1 MGLLEVTVSIPSD
14 IDRLAEKLQAGMS
27 SVYRNAG
34 VRLARC
40 IRNHMRMLASTRHD
54 TANRLGATPSGH
66 FRASDVQ
73 PPNAT
78 SSDVSV
84 TVTTPGISRA
94 YHDIDI
100 DPVNGQFLTIPLHAD
115 AYGIGAGEFEE
126 RGMGKLFRINKR
138 GSTEKGNVLYTK
150 DVLNGKPIPMYS
162 LVTHVHQVQDPS
174 LMPSKDKMTEEA
186 LNGALAAIKQIL
198 KG

>member
-1 MGLLEVTVSIPSD
+1 MALLEVTVSIPSNVENLPKK
-14 IDRLAEKLQAGMS
+14 IEAGMS

-40 IRNHMRMLASTRHD
+40 IRNHLRLLASTRHD
-54 TANRLGATPSGH
+54 TANKLGATPTGH
-66 FRASDVQ
+66 FKASDVL

-78 SSDVSV
+78 SADVSV

-115 AYGIGAGEFEE
+115 AYGLSASEYSE
-126 RGMGKLFRINKR
+126 RYGKLFRINKK
-138 GSTEKGNVLYTK
+138 GSTEKGKVLYTK
-150 DVLNGKPIPMYS
+150 DVLNGKPIPMYA
-162 LVTHVHQVQDPS
+162 LTEHVHQVQDPS

>member
-1 MGLLEVTVSIPSD
+1 MPFLTVTVETPENISKLS
-14 IDRLAEKLQAGMS
+14 EKLLGNME

-40 IRNHMRMLASTRHD
+40 IRNHMRLLASTRHD
-54 TANRLGATPSGH
+54 TANKLGASPTGH
-66 FRASDVQ
+66 FKASDVL

-78 SSDVSV
+78 NADVSV

-115 AYGIGAGEFEE
+115 AYGLSAREYSE
-126 RGMGKLFRINKR
+126 RYGKLFRINQK
-138 GSTEKGNVLYTK
+138 GSTEKGKVLYTK
-150 DVLNGKPIPMYS
+150 DVLNGKPIPMYA
-162 LVTHVHQVQDPS
+162 LTAHVHQVRDPS
-174 LMPSKDKMTEEA
+174 LMPTNAKMTEEA
-186 LNGALAAIKQIL
+186 IEGALAAIKKIL
-198 KG
+198 KQ

>member
-1 MGLLEVTVSIPSD
+1 MPFLTVTVETPENISKLS
-14 IDRLAEKLQAGMS
+14 EKLLGNME

-40 IRNHMRMLASTRHD
+40 IRNWIRLLASTRHD
-54 TANRLGATPSGH
+54 TANKLGATPTGH
-66 FRASDVQ
+66 FKASDVL

-78 SSDVSV
+78 NSDVSV

-115 AYGIGAGEFEE
+115 AYGLSAREYSE
-126 RGMGKLFRINKR
+126 RYGKLFRINQK
-138 GSTEKGNVLYTK
+138 GSTEKGKVLYTK
-150 DVLNGKPIPMYS
+150 DVLNGKPIPMYA
-162 LVTHVHQVQDPS
+162 LTAHVHQVRDPS
-174 LMPSKDKMTEEA
+174 LMPTNAKMTEEA
-186 LNGALAAIKQIL
+186 IEGALAAIKKIL
-198 KG
+198 KQ

>member
-1 MGLLEVTVSIPSD
+1 MPFLTVTVETPENISKLS
-14 IDRLAEKLQAGMS
+14 EKLLGNME

-40 IRNHMRMLASTRHD
+40 IRNHLRLLASTRHD
-54 TANRLGATPSGH
+54 TANKLGATPTGH
-66 FRASDVQ
+66 FRASDVL

-78 SSDVSV
+78 NSDVSV

-115 AYGIGAGEFEE
+115 AYGLSAREYSE
-126 RGMGKLFRINKR
+126 RYGKLFRINQK
-138 GSTEKGNVLYTK
+138 GSTEKGKVLYSK
-150 DVLNGKPIPMYS
+150 DALNGKPVP
-162 LVTHVHQVQDPS
+162 LFALTTHVHQVRDPS
-174 LMPSKDKMTEEA
+174 LMPTNDKMTEEA
-186 LNGALAAIKQIL
+186 INGALAAIKKIL
-198 KG
+198 KQ

>member
-1 MGLLEVTVSIPSD
+1 MPFLTVTVQTPEN
-14 IDRLAEKLQAGMS
+14 IDKLSEKLLGNME

-40 IRNHMRMLASTRHD
+40 IRNHMRLLASTRHD
-54 TANRLGATPSGH
+54 TANKLGASPTHH
-66 FRASDVQ
+66 FKASDVL

-78 SSDVSV
+78 SADVSV

-115 AYGIGAGEFEE
+115 AYGMSASEYSE
-126 RGMGKLFRINKR
+126 RYGKLFRINQR
-138 GSTEKGNVLYTK
+138 GSTEKGKVLYTS
-150 DVLNGKPIPMYS
+150 DVLTKKPVPLFA
-162 LVTHVHQVQDPS
+162 LVSHVHQVRDPS
-174 LMPSKDKMTEEA
+174 LMPSNEKMTEEA
-186 LNGALAAIKQIL
+186 IQGAVAAIKRIL
-198 KG
+198 KS

>member
-1 MGLLEVTVSIPSD
+1 MALLEVTVSVPSN
-14 IDRLAEKLQAGMS
+14 IDHLDQKLQNGMA
-27 SVYRNAG
+27 SVYRNSG

-40 IRNHMRMLASTRHD
+40 IRNWIRLLASTRHD
-54 TANRLGATPSGH
+54 TANKLGATPTGH
-66 FRASDVQ
+66 FKASDVQ

-100 DPVNGQFLTIPLHAD
+100 DPVNGSALTIPLHAD
-115 AYGIGAGEFEE
+115 AYGLSASEYSE
-126 RGMGKLFRINKR
+126 RYGKLFRINKK

-150 DVLNGKPIPMYS
+150 DVLNGKPIPMYA
-162 LVTHVHQVQDPS
+162 LTTHVHQVQDPS
-174 LMPSKDKMTEEA
+174 LMPSSDKMTEEA

>member
-1 MGLLEVTVSIPSD
+1 MPMLEVTVSIPSN
-14 IDRLAEKLQAGMS
+14 IDHLAQKLQAGMS

-40 IRNHMRMLASTRHD
+40 IRNHMRLLASTRHD
-54 TANRLGATPSGH
+54 TANKLGATPTNH
-66 FRASDVQ
+66 FKASDVL

-78 SSDVSV
+78 SADVSV

-100 DPVNGQFLTIPLHAD
+100 DPVNGSWLTIPLHAD
-115 AYGIGAGEFEE
+115 AYGISAGEYSN
-126 RGMGKLFRINKR
+126 RYGKLFRINQK
-138 GSTEKGNVLYTK
+138 GSTEKGKVLYSK
-150 DVLNGKPIPMYS
+150 DVISGGLIPMYA
-162 LVTHVHQVQDPS
+162 LTAHVHQVRDTS
-174 LMPSKDKMTEEA
+174 LMPSNGQMTEEA

>member
-1 MGLLEVTVSIPSD
+1 MPFLTVTVQTPEN
-14 IDRLAEKLQAGMS
+14 IDKLSEKLLGNME

-40 IRNHMRMLASTRHD
+40 IRNHMRLLASTRHD
-54 TANRLGATPSGH
+54 TANKLGASPTHH
-66 FRASDVQ
+66 FKASDVL

-78 SSDVSV
+78 SADVSV

-115 AYGIGAGEFEE
+115 AYGLSASEYSE
-126 RGMGKLFRINKR
+126 RYGKLFRINQR
-138 GSTEKGNVLYTK
+138 GSTEKGKVLYTK
-150 DVLNGKPIPMYS
+150 DALNGKPVPLYA
-162 LVTHVHQVQDPS
+162 LVTHVHQVRDPS
-174 LMPSKDKMTEEA
+174 LMPTNDKMTEEA
-186 LNGALAAIKQIL
+186 INGALAAIKKIL
-198 KG
+198 KQ

>member
-1 MGLLEVTVSIPSD
+1 MGLLEVTVSIPSN
-14 IDRLAEKLQAGMS
+14 IENLSQKLEQGMA

-40 IRNHMRMLASTRHD
+40 IRNHMRLLASTRHE

-66 FRASDVQ
+66 FKASDVQ

-78 SSDVSV
+78 TSDVSV

-100 DPVNGQFLTIPLHAD
+100 DPVNGQFLTIPLHSE
-115 AYGIGAGEFEE
+115 AYGISASEYSQRYG
-126 RGMGKLFRINKR
+126 RLFRINRR
-138 GSTEKGNVLYTK
+138 GSTEKQNVLYGK
-150 DVLNGKPIPMYS
+150 DVLGGKPIPMYA
-162 LVTHVHQVQDPS
+162 LTAHVHQVRDPS
-174 LMPSKDKMTEEA
+174 LMPTDAKMTEEA
-186 LNGALAAIKQIL
+186 IEGAMAAIKQIL
-198 KG
+198 KQ

>member
-1 MGLLEVTVSIPSD
+1 MPFLTVTVQTPEN
-14 IDRLAEKLQAGMS
+14 IDKLSEKLLGNME

-40 IRNHMRMLASTRHD
+40 IRNHMRLLASTRHD
-54 TANRLGATPSGH
+54 TANKLGASPTHH
-66 FRASDVQ
+66 FKASDVL

-78 SSDVSV
+78 SADVSV

-115 AYGIGAGEFEE
+115 AYGLSASEYSE
-126 RGMGKLFRINKR
+126 RYGKLFRINQR
-138 GSTEKGNVLYTK
+138 GSTEKGKVLYTS
-150 DVLNGKPIPMYS
+150 DVLTKKPVPLFA
-162 LVTHVHQVQDPS
+162 LVSHVHQVRDPS
-174 LMPSKDKMTEEA
+174 LMPTNDKMTEEA
-186 LNGALAAIKQIL
+186 INGALAAIKQIL
-198 KG
+198 RG

>member
-1 MGLLEVTVSIPSD
+1 MPFLTVTVETPENISKLS
-14 IDRLAEKLQAGMS
+14 EKLLGNME

-40 IRNHMRMLASTRHD
+40 IRNHMRLLASTRHD
-54 TANRLGATPSGH
+54 TANKLGATPTGH
-66 FRASDVQ
+66 FKASDVL

-78 SSDVSV
+78 NADVSV

-115 AYGIGAGEFEE
+115 AYGLSAREYSE
-126 RGMGKLFRINKR
+126 RYGKLFRINQK
-138 GSTEKGNVLYTK
+138 GSTEKGKVLYTK
-150 DVLNGKPIPMYS
+150 DALNGKPIPMYA
-162 LVTHVHQVQDPS
+162 LTAHVHQVRDPS
-174 LMPSKDKMTEEA
+174 LMPTNAKMTEEA
-186 LNGALAAIKQIL
+186 IEGALAAIKKIL
-198 KG
+198 KQ

>member
-1 MGLLEVTVSIPSD
+1 MPFLTVTVQTPEN
-14 IDRLAEKLQAGMS
+14 IDKLSEKLLGNME

-40 IRNHMRMLASTRHD
+40 IRNHIRLLANTRHD
-54 TANRLGATPSGH
+54 TANRLGATPTNH

-115 AYGIGAGEFEE
+115 TYGLSAREYSDRYG
-126 RGMGKLFRINKR
+126 RLFRINQK
-138 GSTEKGNVLYTK
+138 GSTEKGKVLYTK
-150 DVLNGKPIPMYS
+150 DVLNGKPVPLYA
-162 LVTHVHQVQDPS
+162 LVSHVHQPRDPS
-174 LMPSKDKMTEEA
+174 LMPSNEAMTEAA
-186 LNGALAAIKQIL
+186 LEGAVAAIKAIL
-198 KG
+198 RG

>member
-1 MGLLEVTVSIPSD
+1 MALLEVTVSVPSN
-14 IDRLAEKLQAGMS
+14 IDHLDQKLQNGMA

-40 IRNHMRMLASTRHD
+40 IRNWIRLLASTRHD
-54 TANRLGATPSGH
+54 TANKLGATPTGH

-78 SSDVSV
+78 NADVSV

-100 DPVNGQFLTIPLHAD
+100 DPVNGSWLTIPLHSES
-115 AYGIGAGEFEE
+115 YGLSAREYSE
-126 RGMGKLFRINKR
+126 RYGKLFRINKK

-150 DVLNGKPIPMYS
+150 DVLNGKPIPMYA
-162 LVTHVHQVQDPS
+162 LTTHVHQVQDPS
-174 LMPSKDKMTEEA
+174 LMPSSDKMTEEA

>member
-1 MGLLEVTVSIPSD
+1 MPMLEVTVSIPSNVENLSKK
-14 IDRLAEKLQAGMS
+14 IEAGMS
-27 SVYRNAG
+27 SVYKNAG
-34 VRLARC
+34 VRLARV
-40 IRNHMRMLASTRHD
+40 IRNHMRLLASTRHD
-54 TANRLGATPSGH
+54 TANRLGATPTNH
-66 FRASDVQ
+66 FKASDVL

-84 TVTTPGISRA
+84 TITTPGIGRA

-115 AYGIGAGEFEE
+115 AYGISAREYSDRYG
-126 RGMGKLFRINKR
+126 RLFRINQK
-138 GSTEKGNVLYTK
+138 GSTEKGKVLYTK
-150 DVLNGKPIPMYS
+150 DVLNGKPIPMYA
-162 LVTHVHQVQDPS
+162 LTAHVHQVQDPS
-174 LMPSKDKMTEEA
+174 LMPTKDQMTEEA

>member
-1 MGLLEVTVSIPSD
+1 MPFLTVTVQTPEN
-14 IDRLAEKLQAGMS
+14 IDKLSEKLLGNME

-40 IRNHMRMLASTRHD
+40 IRNHMRLLASTRHD
-54 TANRLGATPSGH
+54 TANKLGASPTHH
-66 FRASDVQ
+66 FKASDVL

-78 SSDVSV
+78 SADVSV

-115 AYGIGAGEFEE
+115 AYGLSASEYSE
-126 RGMGKLFRINKR
+126 RYGKLFRINQR
-138 GSTEKGNVLYTK
+138 GSTEKGKVLYTS
-150 DVLNGKPIPMYS
+150 DVLTKKPVPLFA
-162 LVTHVHQVQDPS
+162 LVSHVHQVRDPS
-174 LMPSKDKMTEEA
+174 LMPTNDKMTEEA
-186 LNGALAAIKQIL
+186 INGALAAIKKIL
-198 KG
+198 KQ

>member
-1 MGLLEVTVSIPSD
+1 ME
-14 IDRLAEKLQAGMS
+14 

-40 IRNHMRMLASTRHD
+40 IRNHLRLLSNTRHD
-54 TANRLGATPSGH
+54 TANRLGASPTGH
-66 FRASDVQ
+66 FKASDVL

-78 SSDVSV
+78 NSDVSV

-115 AYGIGAGEFEE
+115 AYGLSAREYSE
-126 RGMGKLFRINKR
+126 RYGKLFRINQK
-138 GSTEKGNVLYTK
+138 GSTEKGKVLYTR
-150 DVLNGKPIPMYS
+150 DALNGKPVPLYA
-162 LVTHVHQVQDPS
+162 LVSHVHQPQDPS
-174 LMPSKDKMTEEA
+174 LMPSNQAMTEEA
-186 LNGALAAIKQIL
+186 LQGALAAIKQIL
-198 KG
+198 RG

>member
-40 IRNHMRMLASTRHD
+40 IRNHMRLLASTRHE
-54 TANRLGATPSGH
+54 TANRLGATPTNH
-66 FRASDVQ
+66 FKASDVQ

-78 SSDVSV
+78 SADVSV

-100 DPVNGQFLTIPLHAD
+100 DPVNGSALTIPLHAD
-115 AYGIGAGEFEE
+115 AYGLSASEYSE
-126 RGMGKLFRINKR
+126 RYGKLFRINKK

-150 DVLNGKPIPMYS
+150 DVLNGKPIPMYA
-162 LVTHVHQVQDPS
+162 LTEHVHQVQDPS

>member
-1 MGLLEVTVSIPSD
+1 MPFLTVTVETPENISKLS
-14 IDRLAEKLQAGMS
+14 EKLLGNME

-40 IRNHMRMLASTRHD
+40 IRNHLRLLASTRHD
-54 TANRLGATPSGH
+54 TANKLGATPTGH
-66 FRASDVQ
+66 FKASDVL

-78 SSDVSV
+78 NADVSV

-115 AYGIGAGEFEE
+115 AYGLSAREYSE
-126 RGMGKLFRINKR
+126 RYGKLFRINQK
-138 GSTEKGNVLYTK
+138 GSTEKGKVLYTK
-150 DVLNGKPIPMYS
+150 DVLNGKPIPMYA
-162 LVTHVHQVQDPS
+162 LTAHVHQVRDPS
-174 LMPSKDKMTEEA
+174 LMPTNAKMTEEA
-186 LNGALAAIKQIL
+186 IEGALAAIKKIL
-198 KG
+198 KQ

>member
-1 MGLLEVTVSIPSD
+1 MALVNITIQIPEKINKLSDKLLGNME
-14 IDRLAEKLQAGMS
+14 

-40 IRNHMRMLASTRHD
+40 IRNHMRLLASTRHE
-54 TANRLGATPSGH
+54 TANRLGATPTNH
-66 FRASDVQ
+66 FKASDVL

-78 SSDVSV
+78 NADVSV

-115 AYGIGAGEFEE
+115 AYGLSASEYSE
-126 RGMGKLFRINKR
+126 RYGKLFRINKK

-174 LMPSKDKMTEEA
+174 LMPSSDKMTEEA

>member
-1 MGLLEVTVSIPSD
+1 MPFLTVTVQTPEN
-14 IDRLAEKLQAGMS
+14 IDKLSEKLLGNME

-40 IRNHMRMLASTRHD
+40 IRNHMRLLASTRHD
-54 TANRLGATPSGH
+54 TANKLGATPTGH
-66 FRASDVQ
+66 FKASDVL

-78 SSDVSV
+78 SADVSV

-115 AYGIGAGEFEE
+115 AYGMSASEYSE
-126 RGMGKLFRINKR
+126 RYGKLFRINQK
-138 GSTEKGNVLYTK
+138 GSTEKGKVLYTK
-150 DVLNGKPIPMYS
+150 DVLNGKPIPMYA
-162 LVTHVHQVQDPS
+162 LTAHVHQVRDPS
-174 LMPSKDKMTEEA
+174 LMPTNDKMTEEA
-186 LNGALAAIKQIL
+186 INGALAAIKKIL
-198 KG
+198 KQ

>member
-1 MGLLEVTVSIPSD
+1 MGLVSITIQIPEKVNKMSD
-14 IDRLAEKLQAGMS
+14 NLLGNMQ
-27 SVYRNAG
+27 SVYKNAG

-40 IRNHMRMLASTRHD
+40 IRNHMRLLASTRHD
-54 TANRLGATPSGH
+54 TANKLGATPTGH
-66 FRASDVQ
+66 FKASDVQ

-78 SSDVSV
+78 SADVSV

-115 AYGIGAGEFEE
+115 AYGLSAREYSE
-126 RGMGKLFRINKR
+126 RYGKLFRINR
-138 GSTEKGNVLYTK
+138 PGSTEKGKVLYTK
-150 DVLNGKPIPMYS
+150 DALNGKPIPMYA
-162 LVTHVHQVQDPS
+162 LTAHVHQVRDPS
-174 LMPSKDKMTEEA
+174 LMPTNAKMTEEA

>member
-14 IDRLAEKLQAGMS
+14 IDKLAEKLQAGMS

-40 IRNHMRMLASTRHD
+40 IRNHMRLLASTRHE
-54 TANRLGATPSGH
+54 TANRLGATPTNH
-66 FRASDVQ
+66 FKASDVQ

-100 DPVNGQFLTIPLHAD
+100 DPVNGSWLTIPLHSES
-115 AYGIGAGEFEE
+115 YGISASDYSS
-126 RGMGKLFRINKR
+126 RYGKLFRINRR
-138 GSTEKGNVLYTK
+138 GSTEKQNVLYGK
-150 DVLNGKPIPMYS
+150 DVLGGKPVPLYA
-162 LVTHVHQVQDPS
+162 LVKHVHQPQDPS
-174 LMPSKDKMTEEA
+174 LMPSKEKMTEEA

>member
-1 MGLLEVTVSIPSD
+1 MPFLTVTVETPENISKLS
-14 IDRLAEKLQAGMS
+14 EKLLGNME

-40 IRNHMRMLASTRHD
+40 IRNHLRLLASTRHD
-54 TANRLGATPSGH
+54 TANKLGATPTGH
-66 FRASDVQ
+66 FRASDVL

-78 SSDVSV
+78 NSDVSV

-115 AYGIGAGEFEE
+115 AYGLSAREYSE
-126 RGMGKLFRINKR
+126 RYGKLFRINQK
-138 GSTEKGNVLYTK
+138 GSTEKGKVLYTK
-150 DVLNGKPIPMYS
+150 DVLNGKPIPMYA
-162 LVTHVHQVQDPS
+162 LTAHVHQVRDPS
-174 LMPSKDKMTEEA
+174 LMPTNAKMTEEA
-186 LNGALAAIKQIL
+186 IEGALAAIKKIL
-198 KG
+198 KQ